1 MTSTEPGRLV
11 GIWIKRFKGGP
22 MDPAPSARLEAG
34 QGIAGNANR
43 GGRRQVTI
51 IEQESWHRVTTGLG
65 SDADPA
71 TRRANLMVSGIDLR
85 DSRGRTLRIGTCRV
99 RLFGETRPCNL
110 MEESLPGLREALKPD
125 WGGGAFGEVLDDGEI
140 SIGDPVAWEV
150 GAPVRPDASQ
160 P

>member
-1 MTSTEPGRLV
+1 MMPDHGRLE

-22 MDPAPSARLEAG
+22 MDAAPTARMEAG
-34 QGIAGNANR
+34 HGLTGNANR

-51 IEQESWHRVTTGLG
+51 IDQEAWQRVTAGLAAN
-65 SDADPA
+65 ADPA

-99 RLFGETRPCNL
+99 RLYGETRPCNL
-110 MEESLPGLREALKPD
+110 MDESLPGLRNALKPD

-140 SIGDPVAWEV
+140 SIGDTVAWV
-150 GAPVRPDASQ
+150 D
-160 P
+160 